1 MPFSASNGVRQGGI
15 LSPLLFNLYMDD
27 ISNTLNSSRQGCI
40 INGVPVN
47 HIMYADDVVLIAPSA
62 HCSYFLACVIP
73 TRLVMALYI
82 IRKRQC
88 ACV

>member
-1 MPFSASNGVRQGGI
+1 MVS
-15 LSPLLFNLYMDD
+15 D
-27 ISNTLNSSRQGCI
+27 ISNTLNSSQQGCI

-47 HIMYADDVVLIAPSA
+47 HIMYADDVALIAPLLM
-62 HCSYFLACVIP
+62 HFSYFLTCGIP
-73 TRLVMALYI
+73 MRLVMALYI

>member
-1 MPFSASNGVRQGGI
+1 MPFSASKGVRQGGI

-47 HIMYADDVVLIAPSA
+47 HIMYADDVALIAPSA
-62 HCSYFLACVIP
+62 HALQLFLKPV
-73 TRLVMALYI
+73 
-82 IRKRQC
+82 
-88 ACV
+88 